1 MRVGEIDMVSE
12 AARSFREKGYSVV
25 DAFSAAEAAGY
36 REKILDLQA
45 RAGEEGKG
53 DRWSLEHG
61 VSITPVPLWSLIT
74 HERILAAVRD
84 ALQTCDVR
92 YAEHSEVE
100 VWRGCAHGG
109 ERDSTGERAVAEGAW
124 RPEYRVVRVACY
136 FQGASEGFEWGAIV
150 GSHRADPK
158 PRPWTRRL
166 GRRRHAANVTWLET
180 EPTECILFDPRLIH
194 IREPAAG
201 ATTVAAFLAFGV
213 NNDYTLHH
221 RKCFGCEDNPY
232 RLALSGY
239 LDERGLA

>member
-12 AARSFREKGYSVV
+12 AARSFHEKGYSVA

-36 REKILDLQA
+36 REQILDLQA
-45 RAGEEGKG
+45 RTGEEGRG

-61 VSITPVPLWSLIT
+61 VSVTPALWSLIT

-84 ALQTCDVR
+84 ALQACDVR

-100 VWRGCAHGG
+100 VRRGCAYGG
-109 ERDSTGERAVAEGAW
+109 DRDPTGERAVAEGAW
-124 RPEYRVVRVACY
+124 QPEYRVVRVACY
-136 FQGASEGFEWGAIV
+136 FQGASEGFEWGAIA
-150 GSHRADPK
+150 GSHRGDPK

-201 ATTVAAFLAFGV
+201 ATTCCRLPGVRREQRLHAAPQEVLWQ
-213 NNDYTLHH
+213 
-221 RKCFGCEDNPY
+221 
-232 RLALSGY
+232 
-239 LDERGLA
+239 